1 MHHVCV
7 TIKEQF
13 QGIYKQL
20 DRMVEKDHV
29 ELSFPRTV
37 ARKMHHNN
45 IPCES
50 NEKYYRRV

>member
-37 ARKMHHNN
+37 ARKMHHSS
-45 IPCES
+45 IPSES

>member
-7 TIKEQF
+7 TIREQF

-20 DRMVEKDHV
+20 ERMVEKDHV

-37 ARKMHHNN
+37 ARKMHHNS
-45 IPCES
+45 IPSES